1 MQTFLP
7 YRDFVPSVETLDDK
21 RLGKQRVEAFQILR
35 AITDSTY
42 GWQHHPA
49 VNMWRGYEEALALYG
64 LATCLTWV
72 RRGNRD
78 NMLTRFFPYVGV
90 PGTFSYPEW
99 LGDDEFHR
107 SHQSNLVRKDAQHYG
122 PQFPDVPDDLPYYW
136 PTQQGYGW
144 SE

>member
-1 MQTFLP
+1 VQTFLP

-35 AITDSTY
+35 ALTDSTY

-64 LATCLTWV
+64 LAACLTWV
-72 RRGNRD
+72 QRGNRD

-136 PTQQGYGW
+136 PTQQGYD
-144 SE
+144 S

>member
-35 AITDSTY
+35 ALTDSTY

-64 LATCLTWV
+64 LAACLTWV
-72 RRGNRD
+72 QRGNRD

-136 PTQQGYGW
+136 PTQQGYD
-144 SE
+144 S